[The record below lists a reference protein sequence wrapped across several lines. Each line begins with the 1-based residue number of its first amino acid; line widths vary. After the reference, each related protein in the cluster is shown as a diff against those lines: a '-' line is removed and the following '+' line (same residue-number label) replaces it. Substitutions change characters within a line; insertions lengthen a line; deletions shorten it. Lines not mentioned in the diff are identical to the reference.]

1 MTRIEYIRRG
11 VESGQAMTIDDIDMC
26 RAAKLLIEK
35 HGDEAATIA
44 IKRATEMLDAG
55 DVDGHA
61 VWKRTLQA
69 IEQLESTKPGPDDLV
84 Q

>member
-1 MTRIEYIRRG
+1 
-11 VESGQAMTIDDIDMC
+11 MTIDDIDIYQS
-26 RAAKLLIEK
+26 AKLLIDK
-35 HGDEAATIA
+35 YGDKAAVIA
-44 IKRATEMLDAG
+44 IKRASQMLDAD
-55 DVDGHA
+55 DVDGYA